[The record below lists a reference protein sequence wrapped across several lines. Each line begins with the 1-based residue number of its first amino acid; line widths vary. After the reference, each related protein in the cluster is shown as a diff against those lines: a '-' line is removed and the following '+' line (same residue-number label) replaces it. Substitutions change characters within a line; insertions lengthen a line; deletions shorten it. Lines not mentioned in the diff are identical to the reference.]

1 MKKNGRETKFI
12 ALVKENQGGLYREAY
27 SYLHNKEDAE
37 DAVSNMIVKAYSN
50 LERLEDVRKM
60 RSWLYRILVNECKDM
75 LRKRSRVQFADATEM
90 ESVQSETSF
99 SQETGTDEP
108 DLYECI
114 CRLEDPFREVTL
126 LFYYEEFKV
135 KEIATILGVAEGTV
149 KSRLA
154 RDRQQLKEMI
164 DRKDG

>member
-1 MKKNGRETKFI
+1 MKKSGRETKFI

-50 LERLEDVRKM
+50 LERLEDVRRM

-75 LRKRSRVQFADATEM
+75 LRKRSRVQFADTAEM
-90 ESVQSETSF
+90 ESVPSETAF
-99 SQETGTDEP
+99 LKEAGDEP

-114 CRLEDPFREVTL
+114 CRLEAPFREVTL

-135 KEIATILGVAEGTV
+135 KEIAAILGIAEGTV

-154 RDRQQLKEMI
+154 RARQQLKKMI
-164 DRKDG
+164 GRKDG

>member
-27 SYLHNKEDAE
+27 SYLHNTEDAE
-37 DAVSNMIVKAYSN
+37 DAVSNMIVKAYAN

-60 RSWLYRILVNECKDM
+60 RSWLYCILVNECKDM
-75 LRKRSRVQFADATEM
+75 LRKRSRVQFADVTEM
-90 ESVQSETSF
+90 EFVQVETAF
-99 SQETGTDEP
+99 LQEIGDEP

-114 CRLEDPFREVTL
+114 CRLEAPFREVTL
-126 LFYYEEFKV
+126 LFYYEGFKV
-135 KEIATILGVAEGTV
+135 KEIAAILGVADGTV
-149 KSRLA
+149 KSRLSRA
-154 RDRQQLKEMI
+154 RQQLKEMI

>member
-1 MKKNGRETKFI
+1 MKKSGHETKFI
-12 ALVKENQGGLYREAY
+12 ALVKENQSGLYREAY

-50 LERLEDVRKM
+50 LERLEDCRKM

-75 LRKRSRVQFADATEM
+75 LRKRSRVQFADTAEM
-90 ESVQSETSF
+90 EFLKEETTF
-99 SQETGTDEP
+99 SQEAGGEP

-114 CRLEDPFREVTL
+114 CRLEAPFREVTF

-135 KEIATILGVAEGTV
+135 KEIAMILGIAEGTV

-154 RDRQQLKEMI
+154 RARQQLKKMI
-164 DRKDG
+164 GRKDG

>member
-37 DAVSNMIVKAYSN
+37 DAVSNMIVKAYAN

-60 RSWLYRILVNECKDM
+60 RSWLYCILVNECKDM
-75 LRKRSRVQFADATEM
+75 LRKRSRVQFADVTEM
-90 ESVQSETSF
+90 EFVQAETAF
-99 SQETGTDEP
+99 LQEIGDEP

-114 CRLEDPFREVTL
+114 CRLEASFREVTL
-126 LFYYEEFKV
+126 LFYYEGFKV
-135 KEIATILGVAEGTV
+135 KEIAAILGVADGTV
-149 KSRLA
+149 KSRLSRA
-154 RDRQQLKEMI
+154 RQQLKEMI